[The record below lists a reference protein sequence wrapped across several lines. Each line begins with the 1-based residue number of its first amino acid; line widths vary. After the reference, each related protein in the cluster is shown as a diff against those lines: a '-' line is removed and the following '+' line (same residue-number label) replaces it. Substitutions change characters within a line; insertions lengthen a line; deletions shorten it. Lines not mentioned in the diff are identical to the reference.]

1 MIASA
6 ATPRTTT
13 RPTAKTASPIPDDKV
28 SDVERQ
34 VFGPRRVYSM
44 TLNMPNLNSA
54 GGSWIIRFSELSEKS
69 SPGALTAPEPTHKVD
84 PGYPIELIRQN
95 VQGTLTLRAVIHSD
109 GHVSDVKVL
118 NSPDDRLDRFAQA
131 AFERWEFRPGT
142 KDGNAVA
149 IEAVISIPFKIR
161 GSF

>member
-1 MIASA
+1 MPKPQWGLADQT
-6 ATPRTTT
+6 TPE
-13 RPTAKTASPIPDDKV
+13 A
-28 SDVERQ
+28 
-34 VFGPRRVYSM
+34 
-44 TLNMPNLNSA
+44 
-54 GGSWIIRFSELSEKS
+54 
-69 SPGALTAPEPTHKVD
+69 
-84 PGYPIELIRQN
+84 IELIRQN

-109 GHVSDVKVL
+109 GRVSDVKVL

-131 AFERWEFRPGT
+131 AFGRWEFRPGT